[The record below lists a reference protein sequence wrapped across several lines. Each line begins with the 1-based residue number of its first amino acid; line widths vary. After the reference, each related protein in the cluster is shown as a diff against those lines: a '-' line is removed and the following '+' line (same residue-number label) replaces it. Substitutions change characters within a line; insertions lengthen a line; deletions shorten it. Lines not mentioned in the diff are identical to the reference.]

1 MALEGNLVII
11 NALLSLILWGN
22 LAISQATSRSWYGA
36 HSINISQTFEQWMA
50 KYGRIYPTSQ
60 EKGKRF
66 AIFQTNLEY
75 VENFNKQENKPY
87 KLGLNQFSDMTNDE
101 FLRHHTGYK
110 RIPTTSTSFR
120 YQNLT
125 DDDVPNSIDWR
136 KQGAVT
142 PVENQVDCGCCWAF
156 SAVAAVEGITKVRT
170 GQLIS
175 LSEQQLV
182 DYNYPYTARDGTCD
196 NNKEEQH
203 VATVTGFEQVP
214 QGEMNL
220 LKAVSRQP
228 VSVGISVE
236 GQDFQ
241 HYHSGVFSGDC
252 GLNLDHAVTAVGYGK
267 TKEGT
272 KYWLIKNSSGDNWAE
287 HGYFRVLRDNGQP
300 EGECGIAMDAAYPTA

>member
-1 MALEGNLVII
+1 
-11 NALLSLILWGN
+11 
-22 LAISQATSRSWYGA
+22 
-36 HSINISQTFEQWMA
+36 MA

-60 EKGKRF
+60 EKGKRL

-75 VENFNKQENKPY
+75 VENFNKQKNKTY
-87 KLGLNQFSDMTNDE
+87 KLGLNQFSDMTNEE

-120 YQNLT
+120 LLL
-125 DDDVPNSIDWR
+125 
-136 KQGAVT
+136 G
-142 PVENQVDCGCCWAF
+142 F

-182 DYNYPYTARDGTCD
+182 NCNKDMYNNGCNGGSMVDAFKYIQQNGGIAGEDNYPYTARDGTCD
-196 NNKEEQH
+196 NNKEKQH
-203 VATVTGFEQVP
+203 GATVTGFEQVP
-214 QGEMNL
+214 QGELNL

-228 VSVGISVE
+228 VSVGISDE

-241 HYHSGVFSGDC
+241 HYQSGVFSGDC
-252 GLNLDHAVTAVGYGK
+252 GLNLDHAVTAVGHGK

-272 KYWLIKNSSGDNWAE
+272 KYWLIKNS
-287 HGYFRVLRDNGQP
+287 
-300 EGECGIAMDAAYPTA
+300 